1 MFLFVFLVQ
10 LFPGIVMAQ
19 AFKTPARSSEL
30 RANLLDALRPLVAKE
45 LGQPIEF
52 VVETLRVSGN
62 AAFADVMPQRPG
74 GGVILNPNGD
84 EGFDGVHTEA
94 LYLREG
100 NQWVVMHMAIGATDV
115 WWADPALCREFSAV
129 IPEVC
134 P

>member
-10 LFPGIVMAQ
+10 LFPGIAMAQ
-19 AFKTPARSSEL
+19 AFKTPARGSEL
-30 RANLLDALRPLVAKE
+30 RANLMDALRPLVAKE

-62 AAFADVMPQRPG
+62 TAFADVMPQRPG

-129 IPEVC
+129 SPEVC